1 MTQDE
6 RWMERYTEV
15 KDFIESN
22 HRNPSRHRIEEHLM
36 LNFLKHNRKLMNAGE
51 LKENRQELFQKL
63 LELREKYKR
72 VNQYNTRIIECV
84 DQSR

>member
-15 KDFIESN
+15 KAFVESN

-36 LNFLKHNRKLMNAGE
+36 LNFLKHNRKLINAGVM
-51 LKENRQELFQKL
+51 KEDRRELFLKL
-63 LELREKYKR
+63 LEFGEKYKR
-72 VNQYNTRIIECV
+72 VNQWK
-84 DQSR
+84 